1 LLIIKAVRMSKLKH
15 SKFKNTGILFELL
28 VRQIASDTLSDTT
41 CYATQIIKRHFKRGS
56 QLATELKLYQ
66 ALTKEN
72 FDSQYK
78 AQEFLNIVLKERAKL
93 NETNLRREKY
103 NLIKSIK
110 NSYVIEDFFKYR
122 VNNYKELA
130 SAYKLFEN
138 TESFSP
144 KEYVECKNT
153 IFEAITTD
161 KVVIKEDTSNKEYA
175 KQPKEVR
182 LLAYKFLVNS
192 FNSKYSSLSEAQK
205 LILKNYIN
213 NIDNSQKLRK
223 FVVSEVAR
231 LKRELKSIKIADK
244 VTQIKLNETI
254 NLIRELTKHKVVN
267 ENQVLALLRY
277 NQLLEELRRK

>member
-1 LLIIKAVRMSKLKH
+1 MSKLKH

-28 VRQIASDTLSDTT
+28 VRQIASDTLSDNT
-41 CYATQIIKRHFKRGS
+41 CYATQIIKKHFRKGS

-72 FDSQYK
+72 FDSKYK

-93 NETNLRREKY
+93 NETNLKREKY

-110 NSYVIEDFFKYR
+110 DSYVIEDFFKYR

-130 SAYKLFEN
+130 SAYKLFEH
-138 TESFSP
+138 TESNSP
-144 KEYVECKNT
+144 KEYVDCKNT
-153 IFEAITTD
+153 IFEAITTE
-161 KVVIKEDTSNKEYA
+161 KVVIKEQVTNKEYSN
-175 KQPKEVR
+175 QPKEVR
-182 LLAYKFLVNS
+182 LLAYKFLVDS
-192 FNSKYSSLSEAQK
+192 FNSKYSSLSESQQ
-205 LILKNYIN
+205 LILKNYIE
-213 NIDNSQKLRK
+213 NIDNSGKLRK

-231 LKRELKSIKIADK
+231 LKRELKSIKLKDK
-244 VTQIKLNETI
+244 VTQIILNETI

-267 ENQVLALLRY
+267 ENQILALLRY

>member
-1 LLIIKAVRMSKLKH
+1 MGKLKH

-28 VRQIASDTLSDTT
+28 VRQIASDTLSDNT
-41 CYATQIIKRHFKRGS
+41 CYATQIIKKHFRKGS

-93 NETNLRREKY
+93 IEGTLKREKY

-110 NSYVIEDFFKYR
+110 DSYLIEDFFKYR
-122 VNNYKELA
+122 VSNYKELA

-138 TESFSP
+138 SESQSP

-153 IFEAITTD
+153 IFESITTD
-161 KVVIKEDTSNKEYA
+161 KVVITEDVSNKEYQ

-182 LLAYKFLVNS
+182 LLAYKFLVDS
-192 FNSKYSSLSEAQK
+192 FNSKYSTLSESQK

-213 NIDNSQKLRK
+213 NIDNSQNLRK

-231 LKRELKSIKIADK
+231 LKRELKSIKISDK
-244 VTQIKLNETI
+244 VTNIKLNETI
-254 NLIRELTKHKVVN
+254 NLIKELTKHKVVN

>member
-1 LLIIKAVRMSKLKH
+1 MSKLKH

-28 VRQIASDTLSDTT
+28 VRQIASDTLSDNT
-41 CYATQIIKRHFKRGS
+41 CYATQIIKKHFRKGS

-72 FDSQYK
+72 FDSKYK

-93 NETNLRREKY
+93 NETNLKREKY

-110 NSYVIEDFFKYR
+110 DSYVIEDFFKYR

-130 SAYKLFEN
+130 SAYKLFEH
-138 TESFSP
+138 TESNSP
-144 KEYVECKNT
+144 KEYVDCKNT
-153 IFEAITTD
+153 IFEAITTE
-161 KVVIKEDTSNKEYA
+161 KVVIKEQVTNKEYSN
-175 KQPKEVR
+175 QPKEVR
-182 LLAYKFLVNS
+182 LLAYKFLVDS
-192 FNSKYSSLSEAQK
+192 FNSKYSSLSESQQ
-205 LILKNYIN
+205 LILKNYIE
-213 NIDNSQKLRK
+213 NIDNSGKLRK
-223 FVVSEVAR
+223 FIVSEVAR
-231 LKRELKSIKIADK
+231 LKRELKSIKLKDK

-267 ENQVLALLRY
+267 ENQILALLRY

>member
-1 LLIIKAVRMSKLKH
+1 MSKLKH

-28 VRQIASDTLSDTT
+28 VRQIASDTLSDKT
-41 CYATQIIKRHFKRGS
+41 CYATQIIKKHFKRGS

-72 FDSQYK
+72 FDSKYK

-93 NETNLRREKY
+93 NETNLKREKY

-110 NSYVIEDFFKYR
+110 DSYVIEDFFKYR

-130 SAYKLFEN
+130 SAYKLFEH
-138 TESFSP
+138 TESNSP
-144 KEYVECKNT
+144 KEYVDCKNT
-153 IFEAITTD
+153 IFEAITTE
-161 KVVIKEDTSNKEYA
+161 KVVIKEQVTNKEYSN
-175 KQPKEVR
+175 QPKEVR
-182 LLAYKFLVNS
+182 LLAYKFLVDS
-192 FNSKYSSLSEAQK
+192 FNSKYSSLSESQQ
-205 LILKNYIN
+205 LILKNYIE
-213 NIDNSQKLRK
+213 NIDNSGKLRK
-223 FVVSEVAR
+223 FIVSEVAR
-231 LKRELKSIKIADK
+231 LKRELKSIKLKDK

-267 ENQVLALLRY
+267 ENQILALLRY

>member
-1 LLIIKAVRMSKLKH
+1 MSKLKH

-28 VRQIASDTLSDTT
+28 VRQIASDTLSDKT
-41 CYATQIIKRHFKRGS
+41 CYATQIIKKHFKRGS

-93 NETNLRREKY
+93 NETNLKKEKY

-110 NSYVIEDFFKYR
+110 DSYIIEDFFKYR

-130 SAYKLFEN
+130 SAYKLFEH
-138 TESFSP
+138 TESNSP
-144 KEYVECKNT
+144 KEYVECKST

-182 LLAYKFLVNS
+182 LLAYKFLVDS
-192 FNSKYSSLSEAQK
+192 FNSKYSSLSESQK
-205 LILKNYIN
+205 VILKNYIN
-213 NIDNSQKLRK
+213 NIDNSGNLRK

-231 LKRELKSIKIADK
+231 LKRELKSIKINDK

-267 ENQVLALLRY
+267 ENQILALLRY

>member
-1 LLIIKAVRMSKLKH
+1 MSKLKH

-28 VRQIASDTLSDTT
+28 VRQIASDTLSDKT
-41 CYATQIIKRHFKRGS
+41 CYATQIIKRHFKKGS

-93 NETNLRREKY
+93 NESNLRREKY

-110 NSYVIEDFFKYR
+110 DSYAIEDFFKYR

-130 SAYKLFEN
+130 SAYKLFEH
-138 TESFSP
+138 TESNSP

-153 IFEAITTD
+153 IFEAITTE
-161 KVVIKEDTSNKEYA
+161 KVVIKEEVSNKEYS

-182 LLAYKFLVNS
+182 LLAYKFLVDS
-192 FNSKYSSLSEAQK
+192 FNSKYSSLSESQQ
-205 LILKNYIN
+205 LILKNYIE
-213 NIDNSQKLRK
+213 NIDNSGKLRK

-231 LKRELKSIKIADK
+231 LKRELKSIKLKDK

-267 ENQVLALLRY
+267 ENQILALLRY

>member
-1 LLIIKAVRMSKLKH
+1 MSKLKH

-28 VRQIASDTLSDTT
+28 VRQIASDTLSDNT
-41 CYATQIIKRHFKRGS
+41 CYATQIIKKHFRKGS

-72 FDSQYK
+72 FDSKYK

-93 NETNLRREKY
+93 NETNLKREKY

-110 NSYVIEDFFKYR
+110 DSYAIEDFFKYR

-130 SAYKLFEN
+130 SAYKLFEH
-138 TESFSP
+138 TESNSP

-153 IFEAITTD
+153 IFEAITTE
-161 KVVIKEDTSNKEYA
+161 KVVIKEEVSNKEYS

-182 LLAYKFLVNS
+182 LLAYKFLVDS
-192 FNSKYSSLSEAQK
+192 FNSKYSSLSESQQ
-205 LILKNYIN
+205 LILKNYIE
-213 NIDNSQKLRK
+213 NIDNSGKLRK
-223 FVVSEVAR
+223 CVVSEVAR
-231 LKRELKSIKIADK
+231 LKRELKSIKLKDK

-267 ENQVLALLRY
+267 ENQILALLRY

>member
-1 LLIIKAVRMSKLKH
+1 MSKLKH

-28 VRQIASDTLSDTT
+28 VRQIASDTLSDNT
-41 CYATQIIKRHFKRGS
+41 CYATQIIKRHFKKGS

-72 FDSQYK
+72 FDSKYK

-93 NETNLRREKY
+93 NETNLKREKY

-110 NSYVIEDFFKYR
+110 DSYVIEDFFKYR

-130 SAYKLFEN
+130 SAYKLFEH
-138 TESFSP
+138 TESNSP
-144 KEYVECKNT
+144 KEYVDCKNT
-153 IFEAITTD
+153 IFEAITTE
-161 KVVIKEDTSNKEYA
+161 KVVIKEQVTNKEYSN
-175 KQPKEVR
+175 QPKEVR
-182 LLAYKFLVNS
+182 LLAYKFLVDS
-192 FNSKYSSLSEAQK
+192 FNSKYSSLSESQQ
-205 LILKNYIN
+205 LILKNYIE
-213 NIDNSQKLRK
+213 NIDNSGKLRK
-223 FVVSEVAR
+223 FIVSEVAR
-231 LKRELKSIKIADK
+231 LKRELKSIKLKDK

-267 ENQVLALLRY
+267 ENQILALLRY

>member
-1 LLIIKAVRMSKLKH
+1 MSKLKH

-28 VRQIASDTLSDTT
+28 VRQIASDTLSDKT
-41 CYATQIIKRHFKRGS
+41 CYATQIIKRHFKKGS

-93 NETNLRREKY
+93 NETNLKREKY

-110 NSYVIEDFFKYR
+110 DSYIIEDFFKYR

-130 SAYKLFEN
+130 SAYKLFEH
-138 TESFSP
+138 TESNSP
-144 KEYVECKNT
+144 KEYVECKST

-182 LLAYKFLVNS
+182 LLAYKFLVDS
-192 FNSKYSSLSEAQK
+192 FNSKYSSLSESQK
-205 LILKNYIN
+205 VILKNYIN
-213 NIDNSQKLRK
+213 NIDNSGNLRK

-231 LKRELKSIKIADK
+231 LKRELKSIKINDK

-267 ENQVLALLRY
+267 ENQILALLRY

>member
-1 LLIIKAVRMSKLKH
+1 MSKLKH

-28 VRQIASDTLSDTT
+28 VRQIASDTLSDNT
-41 CYATQIIKRHFKRGS
+41 CYATQIIKRHFKKGS

-72 FDSQYK
+72 FDSKYK

-93 NETNLRREKY
+93 NETNLKREKY

-110 NSYVIEDFFKYR
+110 DSYVIEDFFKYR

-138 TESFSP
+138 TESNSP
-144 KEYVECKNT
+144 KEYVDCKNT
-153 IFEAITTD
+153 IFEAITTE
-161 KVVIKEDTSNKEYA
+161 KVVIKEQVTNKEYSN
-175 KQPKEVR
+175 QPKEVR
-182 LLAYKFLVNS
+182 LLAYKFLVDS
-192 FNSKYSSLSEAQK
+192 FNSKYSSLSESQQ
-205 LILKNYIN
+205 LILKNYIE
-213 NIDNSQKLRK
+213 NIDNSGKLRK
-223 FVVSEVAR
+223 FIVSEVAR
-231 LKRELKSIKIADK
+231 LKRELKSIKLKDK

-267 ENQVLALLRY
+267 ENQILALLRY

>member
-1 LLIIKAVRMSKLKH
+1 MSKLKH

-28 VRQIASDTLSDTT
+28 VRQIASDTLSDKT
-41 CYATQIIKRHFKRGS
+41 CYATQIIKRHFKKGS

-72 FDSQYK
+72 FDSKYK

-93 NETNLRREKY
+93 NETNLKREKY

-110 NSYVIEDFFKYR
+110 DSYVIEDFFKYR

-130 SAYKLFEN
+130 SAYKLFEH
-138 TESFSP
+138 TESNSP
-144 KEYVECKNT
+144 KEYVDCKNT
-153 IFEAITTD
+153 IFEAITTE
-161 KVVIKEDTSNKEYA
+161 KVVIKEQVTNKEYSN
-175 KQPKEVR
+175 QPKEVR
-182 LLAYKFLVNS
+182 LLAYKFLVDS
-192 FNSKYSSLSEAQK
+192 FNSKYSSLSESQQ
-205 LILKNYIN
+205 LILKNYIE
-213 NIDNSQKLRK
+213 NIDNSGKLRK
-223 FVVSEVAR
+223 FIVSEVAR
-231 LKRELKSIKIADK
+231 LKRELKSIKLKDK

-267 ENQVLALLRY
+267 ENQILALLRY

>member
-1 LLIIKAVRMSKLKH
+1 MSKLKH

-28 VRQIASDTLSDTT
+28 VRQIASDTLSDKT
-41 CYATQIIKRHFKRGS
+41 CYATQIIKRHFKKGS

-93 NETNLRREKY
+93 NETNLKREKY

-110 NSYVIEDFFKYR
+110 DSYVIEDFFKYR
-122 VNNYKELA
+122 VSNYKELA

-138 TESFSP
+138 TESNSP
-144 KEYVECKNT
+144 KEYVDCKNT
-153 IFEAITTD
+153 IFEAITTE
-161 KVVIKEDTSNKEYA
+161 KVVIKEQVTNKEYSN
-175 KQPKEVR
+175 QPKEVR
-182 LLAYKFLVNS
+182 LLAYKFLVDS
-192 FNSKYSSLSEAQK
+192 FNSKYSSLSESQQ
-205 LILKNYIN
+205 LILKNYIE
-213 NIDNSQKLRK
+213 NIDNSGKLRK

-231 LKRELKSIKIADK
+231 LKRELKSIKLKDK

-267 ENQVLALLRY
+267 ENQILALLRY

>member
-1 LLIIKAVRMSKLKH
+1 MSKLKH

-28 VRQIASDTLSDTT
+28 VRQIASDTLSDKT
-41 CYATQIIKRHFKRGS
+41 CYATQIIKRHFKKGS

-93 NETNLRREKY
+93 NETNLKREKY

-110 NSYVIEDFFKYR
+110 DSYIIEDFFKYR

-130 SAYKLFEN
+130 SAYKLFEH
-138 TESFSP
+138 TESSSP
-144 KEYVECKNT
+144 REYVECKNT
-153 IFEAITTD
+153 IFETITTD
-161 KVVIKEDTSNKEYA
+161 KVVIKEEVSNKDYS

-182 LLAYKFLVNS
+182 LLAYKFLVDS
-192 FNSKYSSLSEAQK
+192 FNSKYSSLSESQK
-205 LILKNYIN
+205 VILKNYIN
-213 NIDNSQKLRK
+213 NIDNSGNLRK

-231 LKRELKSIKIADK
+231 LKRELKSIKINDK

-267 ENQVLALLRY
+267 ENQILALLRY

>member
-1 LLIIKAVRMSKLKH
+1 MSKLKH

-28 VRQIASDTLSDTT
+28 VRQIASDTLSDNT

-93 NETNLRREKY
+93 NEANLRREKY

-161 KVVIKEDTSNKEYA
+161 KVVIKEDVSNKEYS

-205 LILKNYIN
+205 LILKNYIE